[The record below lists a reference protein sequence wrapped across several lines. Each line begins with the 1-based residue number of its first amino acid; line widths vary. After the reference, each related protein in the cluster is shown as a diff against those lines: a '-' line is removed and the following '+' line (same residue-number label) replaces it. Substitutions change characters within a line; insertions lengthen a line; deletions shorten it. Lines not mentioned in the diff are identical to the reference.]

1 MNQELLNVEWY
12 IRHMISDL
20 HQRIDTALQ
29 DIHLLDHPFYLRWE
43 AGELQREE
51 LTHYAEQYRY
61 FETMLPSFLQQLSE
75 ALSPGAAKDLVDA
88 NLSDEVTPP
97 THVELFELFA
107 RFYNA
112 APEPLS
118 PAMTRLV
125 DAYAQVLR
133 RGSSSA
139 LAGLYAYE
147 SQGAA
152 IADSKAAGLMEH
164 YGAKEEAL
172 MFWKEHGSIEG
183 DHAKWTF
190 DALSSLEPNLDEV
203 AWATRFVGEAW
214 WAFLDER
221 ELQPA

>member
-1 MNQELLNVEWY
+1 
-12 IRHMISDL
+12 MIPDL
-20 HQRIDTALQ
+20 HQRIATALQ
-29 DIHLLDHPFYLRWE
+29 DIQLLDHPFYRRWE
-43 AGELQREE
+43 AGGLRRDE

-75 ALSPGAAKDLVDA
+75 ELSPGPAKDLVEA

-97 THVELFELFA
+97 AHVDLFELFA
-107 RFYNA
+107 RFYDA
-112 APEPLS
+112 SAESIS
-118 PAMTRLV
+118 PAMTGLV

-133 RGSSSA
+133 RGSTSA

-152 IADSKAAGLMEH
+152 IADSKAAGLLEH
-164 YGAKEEAL
+164 YGASEEAL
-172 MFWKEHGSIEG
+172 VFWNEHGSIEG

-190 DALSSLEPNLDEV
+190 EALSSLEPDLADV
-203 AWATRFVGEAW
+203 AFATHFVGQAW

-221 ELQPA
+221 ELQTA